1 MEENKYTV
9 IIPTLWKSERIFK
22 LFVHLNKT
30 DKVGE
35 ILLIDNAGLYQ
46 TFNVDDYYN
55 NFKIQNK
62 IKLIQPGENI
72 YVNPAWNLGVKEAKY
87 ENIAILGDDIN
98 FDMKLFDIIDEET
111 LNKGIIGMDSNNYHF
126 TEFKD
131 APWLSLMYAGRP
143 RPWGWGCII
152 LFKKKNW
159 LPIPESIKVWYGDDW
174 IMHQNPTPKLV
185 LHNFTIHTE
194 MSTTADLKEFDE
206 IKRQDKLN
214 YIRNIY
220 GD

>member
-1 MEENKYTV
+1 MEKYSI
-9 IIPTLWKSERIFK
+9 IIPTLWKSERIFQ
-22 LFVHLNKT
+22 LLVELNKT

-35 ILLIDNAGLYQ
+35 ILLIDNAGLYAE
-46 TFNVDDYYN
+46 FELDEYYKH
-55 NFKIQNK
+55 FKIQNK

-98 FDMKLFDIIDEET
+98 FDMKLFDIMDEET
-111 LNKGIIGMDSNNYHF
+111 LEKGIIGMDSNNYHF